1 MSLGTPAQN
10 LRLHI
15 DTGSSD
21 LWANVNSS
29 EICAYRG
36 NPCSGGGTYDANSS
50 STYKFVNS
58 DFNVSYI
65 DGSGAAGD
73 YATDTLSIG
82 GQTLTSL
89 QFGIGYQST
98 SEDGILGIGYT
109 ADEAQVNTASLKSY
123 ANLPQAMANAGLI
136 KSNAYSLW
144 LDDLQA
150 NTGSII
156 FGGVDT
162 DKYTGQLQTL
172 PIQKEFNEYAELIIT
187 LSSMSINNG
196 SKVQKLNT
204 DLPTAVILDSG
215 SSLTYLPNDL
225 TSAIYSALDAEYSQQ
240 DGAAFVNC
248 GLANENITL
257 DFTFT
262 SPTISIPMS
271 ELVLSVSSVEEG
283 REDPDSDDNDEG
295 SFSSGGNID
304 NICLF
309 GIAPAEG
316 STSVL
321 GDTFL
326 RSAYVVYDLAN
337 NEISLAQTNFNST
350 TSHVVEI
357 GSGSASVPDA
367 TPVSSAIE
375 ASVSQTGG
383 ARIAAVSGTVTGGV
397 IPTGTSGAVAS
408 HLPYNIL
415 AGAACLWAALAC
427 A

>member
-1 MSLGTPAQN
+1 M
-10 LRLHI
+10 
-15 DTGSSD
+15 
-21 LWANVNSS
+21 
-29 EICAYRG
+29 
-36 NPCSGGGTYDANSS
+36 
-50 STYKFVNS
+50 NS

-82 GQTLTSL
+82 GQTLTGL

-98 SEDGILGIGYT
+98 SEDGILGIGYP
-109 ADEAQVNTASLKSY
+109 ADEAQVNTASSKPY

-144 LDDLQA
+144 LDDLEA

-187 LSSMSINNG
+187 LSSVSINNG
-196 SKVQKLNT
+196 SKIQKLST

-225 TSAIYSALDAEYSQQ
+225 TTAIYSALDAEYSQQ
-240 DGAAFVNC
+240 DGAAFVSC
-248 GLANENITL
+248 GLANKNITL

-262 SPTISIPMS
+262 SPTVSIPMS
-271 ELVLSVSSVEEG
+271 ELVLSVSNVEEG
-283 REDPDSDDNDEG
+283 REDPDSGDNGEG
-295 SFSSGGNID
+295 SFSSGGNFE

-309 GIAPAEG
+309 GIAPAQG

-350 TSHVVEI
+350 DSHVVEI
-357 GSGSASVPDA
+357 GSGSGSVPDA

-383 ARIAAVSGTVTGGV
+383 ARIAAVSGTVTGGL

-408 HLPYNIL
+408 HLPYSTL
-415 AGAACLWAALAC
+415 AGAACLWVALAC